1 MSIHASKLSDKRGV
15 IHSFPWITPLLLG
28 ISRITLQNL
37 SLHFRPLYH
46 LQPCKFFSFF
56 LLQCITDRMHQIRI
70 HRYRNIL
77 KRIRPLL
84 CLLDIRRQTIGRVL
98 HLRQL
103 DRKLLHFPESFPCD
117 IHRLM
122 CRAERIRQIILLRI
136 VLDMRDLGSHDAS
149 GLHLQRILDRYGKC
163 QFLDF
168 TDPVFDIGTLQAG
181 ICFCKCCIDLFL
193 NVFRLIDQTH
203 QFFQKN
209 IPLFIH
215 QIITL
220 ACKHQRILREHQ
232 ISFGRKFSRIHMHPS
247 FTQQILSDTF
257 YSFPSVFNISFV
269 SFQYFSTSFVS
280 IRSSSSFGRS
290 PSSSQPRSSVS
301 IIVRFSVGPCPI

>member
-1 MSIHASKLSDKRGV
+1 
-15 IHSFPWITPLLLG
+15 
-28 ISRITLQNL
+28 
-37 SLHFRPLYH
+37 
-46 LQPCKFFSFF
+46 
-56 LLQCITDRMHQIRI
+56 MHQIRI

-84 CLLDIRRQTIGRVL
+84 CLLDICGQTVRRVL
-98 HLRQL
+98 HLSQL
-103 DRKLLHFPESFPCD
+103 DRKFLHFPESFSCN

-136 VLDMRDLGSHDAS
+136 ILDVRDLRSHDAS
-149 GLHLQRILDRYGKC
+149 GLHLQRILDWNSKC

-168 TDPVFDIGTLQAG
+168 TDPVFDISTLQAG
-181 ICFCKCCIDLFL
+181 ICFCKGCIDLFL
-193 NVFRLIDQTH
+193 NVFRLIDQSH
-203 QFFQKN
+203 QLFQKN

-215 QIITL
+215 QVIPLT
-220 ACKHQRILREHQ
+220 CKHQRILCKHQ

-247 FTQQILSDTF
+247 
-257 YSFPSVFNISFV
+257 YSSVSNVSFV
-269 SFQYFSTSFVS
+269 SFQYFSISFVS

-301 IIVRFSVGPCPI
+301 IIVRFSADPWPI